1 MSEEKKK
8 SKKCRKRLSEV
19 ANRREGK
26 GEDNRS
32 EVLHTAWGGLWES
45 TRCSWLTQALQTSL
59 LFPFVRALRRF
70 LCFSSFFVLFCF
82 LPCTLLRSG
91 LKSDQKKCLSRGFTS
106 GGIVHPLVLRQS
118 RNNNNKKKGKWLQP
132 RVYVRPADYFLSPHH
147 FTLPR
152 FSLAFSL
159 FLIIII
165 RVKYSF
171 YCVLLFFLP
180 FCLFVK
186 KKKNRA

>member
-1 MSEEKKK
+1 MRLFFFFLFCTFLLPLHFLWRCCSSTLTWKIRKEKKTNYIKNRERRKKVNEWGKKK

-118 RNNNNKKKGKWLQP
+118 RNNNKKKRESDCS
-132 RVYVRPADYFLSPHH
+132 RV
-147 FTLPR
+147 
-152 FSLAFSL
+152 
-159 FLIIII
+159 
-165 RVKYSF
+165 
-171 YCVLLFFLP
+171 CM
-180 FCLFVK
+180 
-186 KKKNRA
+186 